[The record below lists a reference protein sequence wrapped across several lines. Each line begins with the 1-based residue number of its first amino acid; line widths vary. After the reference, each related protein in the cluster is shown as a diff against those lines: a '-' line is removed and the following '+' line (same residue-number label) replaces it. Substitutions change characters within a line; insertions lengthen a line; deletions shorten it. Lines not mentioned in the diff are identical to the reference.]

1 MSATRYRIQPKG
13 TVWCIDRFDRDTA
26 TWVRLPREFDADS
39 AELAG
44 RAVDAMVAM
53 DLLSRERVT

>member
-1 MSATRYRIQPKG
+1 MTRYRITNRRNVWNIDKFDPDTGKWATLDPKY
-13 TVWCIDRFDRDTA
+13 
-26 TWVRLPREFDADS
+26 DAPT

-53 DLLSRERVT
+53 DALKKEVR